1 MKKQKRKKDYNKIVK
16 KSNTGAFANSVLI
29 IYDLYELDKL
39 NPLIPVF
46 LDRNEVT
53 ANVSSIKCNIYLK
66 NKSDNLEIIINRGKV
81 FFQIE
86 YLSEFKERYTT
97 IYRCHTI
104 SKKKATHIIKK
115 YGLDFST
122 IPTYIVQ
129 YFNNLIKEIG
139 TGLGSLYGRDFTVE
153 TIDPGD
159 DENDDDG
166 YDSKVG

>member
-1 MKKQKRKKDYNKIVK
+1 MKKKRKPEREKKQKQKKDYNKIVK

-86 YLSEFKERYTT
+86 YLSEFKGWRL
-97 IYRCHTI
+97 C
-104 SKKKATHIIKK
+104 
-115 YGLDFST
+115 
-122 IPTYIVQ
+122 
-129 YFNNLIKEIG
+129 
-139 TGLGSLYGRDFTVE
+139 
-153 TIDPGD
+153 
-159 DENDDDG
+159 
-166 YDSKVG
+166 